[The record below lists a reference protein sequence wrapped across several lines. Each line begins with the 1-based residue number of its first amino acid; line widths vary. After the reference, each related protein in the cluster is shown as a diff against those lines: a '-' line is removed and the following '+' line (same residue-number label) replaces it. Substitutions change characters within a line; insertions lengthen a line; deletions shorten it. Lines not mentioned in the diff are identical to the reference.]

1 MSDVRFARVPTG
13 RETCG
18 FCFMLASQGYVYRSA
33 ATAARS
39 HPGCDCVAV
48 PGIPDPGDDERFA
61 GMRQRWQDC
70 LDAVDNGSTL
80 RRGKAAWA
88 AIDGAERARHA
99 GKRGGEAAFRVWY
112 RDDFLV
118 REACREV
125 ERRDRGWLYDGVRP
139 EVDYSASPRL
149 SYGRMLVS
157 GDYSPENIVDRG
169 REWRDL
175 YVHDLLAENGFDVA
189 ARAADAPDGFS
200 NIDLL
205 IGGRLWEVKSPEEPD
220 RPPRPGRE
228 LSFVESSLRSA
239 KKQFHNQYDQKTG
252 SAMAFNGPVSVVF
265 NNLYRDAAD
274 KDVMEKIEREMARH
288 EIDEVLFVGKDGKI
302 TRLKR

>member
-88 AIDGAERARHA
+88 AMDGAERARHA
-99 GKRGGEAAFRVWY
+99 GKRGEEAAFRVWY

-125 ERRDRGWLYDGVRP
+125 ERRYRGWLYDGVRP

-149 SYGRMLVS
+149 SYGRMLVP

-169 REWRDL
+169 EEWRDI
-175 YVHDLLAENGFDVA
+175 YVHDILSKNGFEVST
-189 ARAADAPDGFS
+189 RRADAPKGYS

-205 IGGRLWEVKSPEEPD
+205 IGGDLWEVKSPMEPD
-220 RPPRPGRE
+220 EPPKTGRE
-228 LSFVESSLRSA
+228 LAYVESALRSA
-239 KKQFHNQYDQKTG
+239 KKQFHRQYDQRTG
-252 SAMAFNGPVSVVF
+252 SMLDYAGPVRVVF
-265 NNLYRDAAD
+265 NNFYRLTDD
-274 KDVMEKIEREMARH
+274 NDVLKKIQHEMERH
-288 EIDEVLFVGKDGKI
+288 GIDEVLLLGKRGEVRRIK
-302 TRLKR
+302 K

>member
-48 PGIPDPGDDERFA
+48 PGIPDPGDDGRFA

-88 AIDGAERARHA
+88 AMDGAERARHA
-99 GKRGGEAAFRVWY
+99 GKRGDEAAFRAWY

-125 ERRDRGWLYDGVRP
+125 ERRDRGWLYDGVPAPVCYKKPR
-139 EVDYSASPRL
+139 EALEKHELAAVDWL
-149 SYGRMLVS
+149 SK
-157 GDYSPENIVDRG
+157 
-169 REWRDL
+169 
-175 YVHDLLAENGFDVA
+175 NGIPVVVNMEDPKAVA
-189 ARAADAPDGFS
+189 
-200 NIDLL
+200 NIDLT
-205 IGGRLWEVKSPEEPD
+205 IQGVDWELKNVTNA
-220 RPPRPGRE
+220 G
-228 LSFVESSLRSA
+228 SSLKNQLARA
-239 KKQFHNQYDQKTG
+239 KKKW
-252 SAMAFNGPVSVVF
+252 FNMGDAGNASIVFSLYGCIDGIDDVV
-265 NNLYRDAAD
+265 DAL
-274 KDVMEKIEREMARH
+274 EK
-288 EIDEVLFVGKDGKI
+288 KDGFKQALI
-302 TRLKR
+302 IADVGVRRIRK